1 MISRSATRLLVLS
14 VFVLILSFAFVA
26 FVLILPTTVFAR
38 IGVGVGAGKIH
49 IDEQLK
55 AGGIY
60 DLPPIPVLNTGDESS
75 EYTFSVQYHEG
86 QEERP
91 DMGLKPEKEWFNF
104 TPETFSLE
112 PGMVQVVKVTL
123 ILPPKI
129 KPGNYF
135 AYLEAR
141 PVKKAT
147 AGGVT
152 SIGIAAATQL
162 WFTVAPSNFF
172 QGIYYRFISLYVR
185 YYPWDTIIL
194 AVIFVVALAWFIS
207 RKFKFQIVR
216 K

>member
-1 MISRSATRLLVLS
+1 MSAKSATK
-14 VFVLILSFAFVA
+14 FLILSAL
-26 FVLILPTTVFAR
+26 VLVLPVVVFAR

-49 IDEQLK
+49 INEPLK

-60 DLPPIPVLNTGDESS
+60 DLPAIPVLNTGDEPA
-75 EYTFSVQYHEG
+75 EYIFSVQYHEG
-86 QEERP
+86 QEQIT
-91 DMGLKPEKEWFNF
+91 DMGLKPAEAWFNF
-104 TPETFSLE
+104 TPATFPLE
-112 PGMVQVVKVTL
+112 PGKVQAVKVTL
-123 ILPPKI
+123 TLPAKI

-147 AGGVT
+147 TGGVT

-172 QGIYYRFISLYVR
+172 QGIYYRFISLYSR
-185 YYPWDTIIL
+185 YHPWDTIIL
-194 AVIFVVALAWFIS
+194 AAIFIIALLWFVS
-207 RKFKFQIVR
+207 KKFKFQIAR

>member
-1 MISRSATRLLVLS
+1 MSVKSATK
-14 VFVLILSFAFVA
+14 FLILSAL
-26 FVLILPTTVFAR
+26 VLVLPVVVFAR

-49 IDEQLK
+49 INEPLK

-60 DLPPIPVLNTGDESS
+60 DLPAISVLNTGDEPAD
-75 EYTFSVQYHEG
+75 YLFSVQYHEG
-86 QEERP
+86 QEQRT
-91 DMGLKPEKEWFNF
+91 DMGLKPAEAWFNF
-104 TPETFSLE
+104 TPATFPLE
-112 PGMVQVVKVTL
+112 PGKVQAVKVTL
-123 ILPPKI
+123 TIPAKI

-172 QGIYYRFISLYVR
+172 QGIYYRFISLYSR
-185 YYPWDTIIL
+185 YHPGDTIIL
-194 AVIFVVALAWFIS
+194 AAIFAAALAWFVS
-207 RKFKFQIVR
+207 QKFKFQIAR